1 MNEVIKGSY
10 PTTNIVIE
18 GSVPINNRF
27 SLLKDKSSESEEEKP
42 REEKDET
49 AEETD
54 DNTVKVDYEELEAL
68 REQYRSEGEAYAKT
82 LQARADAEYAQATEK
97 ATKLLEDVK
106 EQERLMLEEMR
117 QRAEAAVEE
126 GRKQGAEAGYAEGVK
141 KGEEEGYIQGLKK
154 CKDTLLDLKK
164 LCEDIEKEKA
174 EILAENRRGI
184 FDLALSVAEKITLTT
199 FAQKDKRALE
209 KMITSAAKEFR
220 STKSIRVSLSR
231 LDLGE
236 DVEAD
241 FRLLEKCFSPTVNVE
256 FEAIDNAESGTI
268 LLESD
273 SEILD
278 TSVSTQLKMINE
290 LGRGKFREKDED
302 PYQDIEEEPELPK
315 PKEKSRAKA
324 KTKPKAEPA
333 SAVSETTA
341 DTDEEPTA
349 DAEEMINAIE
359 ETVGAFDA
367 DEGALPASLTEAAG
381 ADEMPAAASAEETAN
396 AVEASFAAEEA
407 KAEDVVKPVSAEENI
422 PETAENSAVV
432 EQNTESLS
440 NAVLKTENTDM
451 PLLAETEEVLTE
463 MGEVPTEMA
472 EALPASDNAGAA
484 EAGSAANTAENTAL
498 SEGGKEKASRK
509 RTEKSA
515 ASQKNAEK
523 ANKDTADDEVIT
535 LTKSAVQQ
543 TLEEAAA
550 DTDTDSI

>member
-27 SLLKDKSSESEEEKP
+27 SVLKDKSSETEEEKP
-42 REEKDET
+42 REEKDEA
-49 AEETD
+49 AEEIE

-106 EQERLMLEEMR
+106 EQERLMLEEMQ

-126 GRKQGAEAGYAEGVK
+126 GKKQGIEAGYAEGMK

-220 STKSIRVSLSR
+220 SAKSVRVSLSR

-236 DVEAD
+236 DLEAD

-290 LGRGKFREKDED
+290 LGRGKFREKEED
-302 PYQDIEEEPELPK
+302 PSQDSEEESELPK

-324 KTKPKAEPA
+324 KIKPKAEPV

-349 DAEEMINAIE
+349 DAAEMINAVE
-359 ETVGAFDA
+359 EAVSVSAADELNT
-367 DEGALPASLTEAAG
+367 DEGALPASLTDAAG
-381 ADEMPAAASAEETAN
+381 ADEMLAAASAEETAN

-407 KAEDVVKPVSAEENI
+407 KAEEALQPVSAEENI
-422 PETAENSAVV
+422 PETAENSAVIA
-432 EQNTESLS
+432 ENTESLS
-440 NAVLKTENTDM
+440 NAVLETEDTDM
-451 PLLAETEEVLTE
+451 PVSTETEEALTE
-463 MGEVPTEMA
+463 A
-472 EALPASDNAGAA
+472 EILSTADNVGAA
-484 EAGSAANTAENTAL
+484 EADSAVNTAENTAL
-498 SEGGKEKASRK
+498 SESGKEKASRK
-509 RTEKSA
+509 RTAKSS

-523 ANKDTADDEVIT
+523 ANKDTAADGEVIT

-550 DTDTDSI
+550 ETDTDSL